1 MTKNFINR
9 VCMKLWKIIIR
20 FLASRM
26 EQEKIN
32 LGSDY
37 GSWTISP
44 PSIDQDMV
52 VYSFGIGEDISFDL
66 SVIQKFDAQVFAFDP
81 TPKSIEWL
89 KTQAFPPNFHYF
101 DFGLADY
108 DGTAKFFPPKNPEH
122 ISHSIID
129 RKIHSV
135 VPIEI
140 QVRRLETIMK
150 TLQHSSIEI
159 LKMDIEGAEYAV
171 IDDMLSSHIIPR
183 QLLVEFH
190 HNFDHISISKTI
202 LTVIKLS
209 LRGYRLFDV
218 STRGFEYSFIREA
231 K

>member
-1 MTKNFINR
+1 
-9 VCMKLWKIIIR
+9 MKKILKFFAQKYAR
-20 FLASRM
+20 RRGVSKEFHGTR
-26 EQEKIN
+26 
-32 LGSDY
+32 Y
-37 GSWTISP
+37 GGWTICPLDLNSETV
-44 PSIDQDMV
+44 I
-52 VYSFGIGEDISFDL
+52 YSFGIGEDISFDL

-89 KTQAFPPNFHYF
+89 KTQTLPPNFHWF

-108 DGTAKFFPPKNPEH
+108 DGIAKFFPPKNPEH
-122 ISHSIID
+122 ISHSIVD

-140 QVRRLETIMK
+140 RVCRLETIMR
-150 TLQHSSIEI
+150 TLQHSSIDI

-171 IDDMLSSHIIPR
+171 IDDMLSSHIIPK

-202 LTVIKLS
+202 LAVIKLS

-218 STRGFEYSFIREA
+218 STRGFEYSFIRGA